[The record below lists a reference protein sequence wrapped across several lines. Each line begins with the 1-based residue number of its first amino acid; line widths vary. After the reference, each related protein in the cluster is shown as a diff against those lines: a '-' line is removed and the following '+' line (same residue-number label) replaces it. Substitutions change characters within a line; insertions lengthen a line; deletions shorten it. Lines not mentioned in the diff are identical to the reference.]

1 MIKSFGNL
9 VNLTKQSCCT
19 SYINASGLGIRYYAS
34 AKDSA
39 ASSTS
44 DKVKASVFVKSKGNV
59 KSVGIVGLPNIGK
72 STLFNA
78 LTSSNA
84 AMAANFP
91 FCTIDPNIGKVFV
104 PDERLDLISKLL
116 NTQNKV
122 GTQLEFVDIA
132 GLVKGAADGEGLG
145 NKFLGNI
152 RNVSLILHLV
162 RCFEDKDIT
171 HVSDEI
177 DPVRDIETIEMEL
190 ILSDLQSLEKIIQEA
205 GKKKQSNP
213 EIALRI
219 ELATRIAKA
228 LEGGIPARDIEIDE
242 KEWPAFQS
250 LHLLTSKP
258 TIYTCNVSEQDAATG
273 NKYTE
278 KVREFSRS
286 KSLEIDPV
294 VISAKIESELANME
308 SEEEKKEFLELYG
321 LTNNGLSKVING
333 ARGLL
338 GLQSYY
344 TASEVECRAW
354 TIPIGTKARQ
364 AAGVIHTDFEKGFI
378 KADTIGYSDFI
389 ACKCD
394 EKVAKEKGK
403 QRSEG
408 PNYVVADGDVM
419 FFKFN

>member
-1 MIKSFGNL
+1 MIKQFSKI
-9 VNLTKQSCCT
+9 VNFKTTTTGCFNQCGS
-19 SYINASGLGIRYYAS
+19 IRFFAAAP
-34 AKDSA
+34 AKDA
-39 ASSTS
+39 GNANE
-44 DKVKASVFVKSKGNV
+44 KVKASVFVKSRGSV

-116 NTQNKV
+116 KTQSKV

-132 GLVKGAADGEGLG
+132 GLVKGAAEGEGLG

-171 HVSDEI
+171 HVSEEI

-213 EIALRI
+213 EIAQRI

-228 LEGGIPARDIEIDE
+228 LEGGVPARDIEIDE

-258 TIYTCNVSEQDAATG
+258 TIYTCNVSEQDASTG

-278 KVREFSRS
+278 KVKDFSRS
-286 KSLEIDPV
+286 KGLEIDPV
-294 VISAKIESELANME
+294 VVSAKIESELANME
-308 SEEEKKEFLELYG
+308 SEEEKKEFLDLYG

-378 KADTIGYSDFI
+378 KADTISYNDFI
-389 ACKCD
+389 ACKGD

-403 QRSEG
+403 QRQEG